1 MVKLTYIRTSEKN
14 RFQNCMTISQIRLDS
29 VLSDPFGATSTRIM
43 EYLLSTPED
52 DFSSDEVGKLVDR
65 RVKVSL
71 EEILASIDGYDL
83 SGIRR
88 DKLLIVGQH
97 LKEINELI
105 QSVED
110 CLKPYKEKY
119 QSYINHIATIPGIG
133 PKAALLIISEIGIDM
148 DVWNNDASLASW
160 AGLSPACNES
170 AGKKKSTRIGNGG
183 HYLKPVLVQCA
194 LAAIKS
200 SSTPY
205 FANKYNAIKRRRGHK
220 KAIIAIARR
229 MIVAIYHMLSE
240 GTTFQPN
247 DLDKTLKSSGKKV
260 ELTVDNTC
268 DYLKSLGV
276 SDDILAQI
284 KGQCGTNVGSSA
296 IQTDSDNQ
304 NSR

>member
-1 MVKLTYIRTSEKN
+1 MKKDSAPKN
-14 RFQNCMTISQIRLDS
+14 VESIKD
-29 VLSDPFGATSTRIM
+29 GA
-43 EYLLSTPED
+43 
-52 DFSSDEVGKLVDR
+52 V
-65 RVKVSL
+65 
-71 EEILASIDGYDL
+71 
-83 SGIRR
+83 
-88 DKLLIVGQH
+88 
-97 LKEINELI
+97 LKE
-105 QSVED
+105 
-110 CLKPYKEKY
+110 
-119 QSYINHIATIPGIG
+119 
-133 PKAALLIISEIGIDM
+133 SEIADVVFPDGTHLVTAGDTDIVRLSCGGID
-148 DVWNNDASLASW
+148 VH
-160 AGLSPACNES
+160 
-170 AGKKKSTRIGNGG
+170 KKI
-183 HYLKPVLVQCA
+183 L
-194 LAAIKS
+194 
-200 SSTPY
+200 TPY

-220 KAIIAIARR
+220 KAIIAIVRR